1 MWKELNK
8 ETFHEV
14 ERIVHK
20 NMDVSTLVFD
30 EEDFIIPIDD
40 EDVDDDEFEEYED
53 WDEEEN
59 D

>member
-1 MWKELNK
+1 
-8 ETFHEV
+8 
-14 ERIVHK
+14 
-20 NMDVSTLVFD
+20 MDVSTLVFD